1 MYKILKMGLKRLIGF
16 FVLIILVTLVTNF
29 WVVISTQKQWSYSI
43 RDVPKR
49 RVALVLGTSRK
60 TSEGN
65 PNPFFDNRI
74 KSAAELYK
82 SGKIT
87 HIIVSGDNRSRYYN
101 EPGDMKKSLI
111 SLGIPA
117 NAITMDHAGLRTL
130 DSIIRCFKI
139 YGQKEFVLVTQSFHC
154 PRALFIANYYDLD
167 VFAVAA
173 DEPVGEYPQLMI
185 REWIARTL
193 AVTDLYIWNKQPA
206 ELGDPKPISND

>member
-1 MYKILKMGLKRLIGF
+1 MNKKMKLGLRRLLSFFILI
-16 FVLIILVTLVTNF
+16 VLLTLVVNF
-29 WVVISTQKQWSYSI
+29 WVVISTQKQWSYAIS
-43 RDVPKR
+43 DVPNR

-74 KSAAELYK
+74 KSAAALYK
-82 SGKIT
+82 SGKIS

-101 EPGDMKKSLI
+101 EPGDMKKSLMG
-111 SLGIPA
+111 LGVPA
-117 NAITMDHAGLRTL
+117 DAITMDHAGLRTL
-130 DSIIRCFKI
+130 DSIIRCYKI

-154 PRALFIANYYDLD
+154 PRALFIANYYELD

-173 DEPVGEYPQLMI
+173 DEPAGDYPQLMI

-206 ELGDPKPISND
+206 ELGEPKPIFND